1 MFPDRMTHLA
11 TSHGFGLS
19 LLAAFVGGL
28 ALNFTPCVYPMIPV
42 TVAFFSGQAPGS
54 LPRTA
59 LLAGVY
65 VIGMSLCYAVLG
77 LLAAKTGVLVGSWL
91 QQPVVL
97 VGMAVVV
104 TLLSLGMFGVYELRP
119 PQALT
124 RRLTQASA
132 GLPGAFIMGGVVGLV
147 AAPCIGPF
155 VLGLLLLAGQLAN
168 AVEGFLLFFVLG
180 LGMGLPYVALGVAAN
195 RLSRLP
201 KAGEWLVWSKHVL
214 GVVLL
219 GLALY
224 FLKPLLPTRALRLAT
239 EGLLLGGGVYLGW
252 WARAGSHGRFFRWL
266 RRGLGS
272 CLVLAAL
279 ILGWPRAQVGS
290 AAVAWIPY
298 SQAAFEQARRDQ
310 RPILIDVYADW
321 CLPCVELDR
330 VTFRHPDVARAL
342 DAVATLR
349 LDATREVSPEASEFL
364 DRHAIYGVPTAL
376 LFDRRGNERRELR
389 LVGFVGPKAFLRR
402 LAQIQ

>member
-1 MFPDRMTHLA
+1 MDLTGG
-11 TSHGFGLS
+11 HGFGLS

-59 LLAGVY
+59 LLACVY

-91 QQPVVL
+91 QQPAVL
-97 VGMAVVV
+97 IGMALVV
-104 TLLSLGMFGVYELRP
+104 TLLSLGMFGVYELRLP
-119 PQALT
+119 HVLT
-124 RRLTQASA
+124 RRLTQASS
-132 GLPGAFIMGGVVGLV
+132 GLSGAFIMGGVVGLV

-155 VLGLLLLAGQLAN
+155 VLGLLLLASQLAS
-168 AVEGFLLFFVLG
+168 AAAGFLLFFVLG

-195 RLSRLP
+195 RLNRLP
-201 KAGEWLVWSKHVL
+201 KAGEWLVWSKRVL

-224 FLKPLLPTRALRLAT
+224 FLKPLLPARVLRLAT

-252 WARAGSHGRFFRWL
+252 VARAAGHGRFFAWL
-266 RRGLGS
+266 RRGVGS
-272 CLVLAAL
+272 LLVLAAL
-279 ILGWPRAQVGS
+279 VLGWPRPPGGG
-290 AAVAWIPY
+290 AAVAWAPY
-298 SQAAFEQARRDQ
+298 SQVAFEQARRDQ
-310 RPILIDVYADW
+310 RSILIDVYADW
-321 CLPCVELDR
+321 CLPCVELDH

-342 DAVATLR
+342 ETVTTLR
-349 LDATREVSPEASEFL
+349 LDATREVSPEAEEFL
-364 DRHAIYGVPTAL
+364 DRYAVYGVPTVL
-376 LFDRRGNERRELR
+376 LFDRHGNERRKLR
-389 LVGFVGPKAFLRR
+389 LIGFVGPRAFLRR
-402 LAQIQ
+402 LAEIQ